1 MLGWV
6 VGGVG
11 TFVVSLAFACVFL
24 QMRCRGVGPPF
35 GPHAR
40 PWGVF
45 IAVATALVST
55 GFGLLI
61 LAASHETSAAL
72 AGIVVPGGL
81 WLTSVSPPRD
91 RLRAGRLTR
100 PLSHL
105 YDAMGEDMQA
115 WCDIRHRAAAE
126 EPQWIS
132 DAAKYYYDQVKGR
145 IKDQRALDELRD
157 WRDSIVHKIS
167 IVRLI
172 NLETTPARLHDSL
185 QKHPSTQNLRRY
197 AADDPERLSRRLES
211 DATNELDLFLARV
224 YRLGYHKLL
233 IYPFR
238 PSVHRSP
245 RASTPT

>member
-11 TFVVSLAFACVFL
+11 TFVVSLAVACLFL
-24 QMRCRGVGPPF
+24 QMRCRGTGPPF

-45 IAVATALVST
+45 ISVATALVST

-81 WLTSVSPPRD
+81 WLTSVSAPRD
-91 RLRAGRLTR
+91 RLRAGWLTR

-115 WCDIRHRAAAE
+115 WCDIRHRAATE

-132 DAAKYYYDQVKGR
+132 DAVQYYYDQVKGR
-145 IKDQRALDELRD
+145 IKNQRALAELRD

-172 NLETTPARLHDSL
+172 NLDTTPARLRDSL
-185 QKHPSTQNLRRY
+185 QKHPSTQSLRRY
-197 AADDPERLSRRLES
+197 ADDDLPRLARRLES
-211 DATNELDLFLARV
+211 DATNELDLFLATV
-224 YRLGYHKLL
+224 YRLGHHKLL

-245 RASTPT
+245 RASTPR